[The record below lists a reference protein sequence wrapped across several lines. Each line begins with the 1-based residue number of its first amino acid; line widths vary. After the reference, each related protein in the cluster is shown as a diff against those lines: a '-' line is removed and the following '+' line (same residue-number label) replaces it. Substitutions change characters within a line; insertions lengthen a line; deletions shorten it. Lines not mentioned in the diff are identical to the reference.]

1 MENTRVRTIT
11 WQDAKLS
18 ARASDEISGYDY
30 LCGIRDGKIEPPPAA
45 KLIGYRIT
53 EVEEGNVIFEL
64 DPAEY
69 HYNPFA
75 TVHGGIATTL
85 LDTTM
90 TASVLSTL
98 STGFTCSTLEIKVN
112 FIRPITHQ
120 SGTVHCR
127 AKIIHQGRLV
137 ARVEARIVDAME
149 KLYAH
154 AMSTCM
160 IHKTEPFRK
169 QSGSD

>member
-1 MENTRVRTIT
+1 MENTRTRTIT
-11 WQDAKLS
+11 WQDSKLS
-18 ARASDEISGYDY
+18 ARESDAISGYDY
-30 LCGIRDGKIEPPPAA
+30 LCGVRDGRIAPPPVA
-45 KLIGYRIT
+45 KLIGYRIR
-53 EVEEGNVIFEL
+53 EVEEGSVIFEL
-64 DPAEY
+64 EPAEY

-98 STGFTCSTLEIKVN
+98 SIGFTCSTLEIKVN
-112 FIRPITHQ
+112 FIRPITHR
-120 SGTVHCR
+120 SGTVHC
-127 AKIIHQGRLV
+127 KSEIIHRGRQV
-137 ARVEARIVDAME
+137 ARVEARIFDRKE

-160 IHKTEPFRK
+160 IHKT
-169 QSGSD
+169 G

>member
-1 MENTRVRTIT
+1 MENTRTRTIT

-18 ARASDEISGYDY
+18 ARASDEISGYEY
-30 LCGIRDGKIEPPPAA
+30 LCGIRDGKIAPPPAA
-45 KLIGYRIT
+45 KLIGYRIA

-112 FIRPITHQ
+112 FIRPITQQ
-120 SGTVHCR
+120 SGTVYCR
-127 AKIIHQGRLV
+127 SKIIHQGRII
-137 ARVEARIVDAME
+137 ARVEAGIADGME

-154 AMSTCM
+154 ATSTCM
-160 IHKTEPFRK
+160 IHKTGPFKKQTEPH
-169 QSGSD
+169 

>member
-1 MENTRVRTIT
+1 MENTRTRTIT
-11 WQDAKLS
+11 WQDTKLS
-18 ARASDEISGYDY
+18 TRESDAISGYDY
-30 LCGIRDGKIEPPPAA
+30 LCNIRDGKIEPPPVA
-45 KLIGYRIT
+45 KLIGYRIR
-53 EVEEGNVIFEL
+53 EVEKGNVIFEL
-64 DPAEY
+64 EPAEY

-75 TVHGGIATTL
+75 TVHGGIAATL

-112 FIRPITHQ
+112 FIRPITHR
-120 SGTVHCR
+120 SGTVHCKAR
-127 AKIIHQGRLV
+127 IIHKGRHITS
-137 ARVEARIVDAME
+137 VEARIFDSKE

-160 IHKTEPFRK
+160 IHKT
-169 QSGSD
+169 G